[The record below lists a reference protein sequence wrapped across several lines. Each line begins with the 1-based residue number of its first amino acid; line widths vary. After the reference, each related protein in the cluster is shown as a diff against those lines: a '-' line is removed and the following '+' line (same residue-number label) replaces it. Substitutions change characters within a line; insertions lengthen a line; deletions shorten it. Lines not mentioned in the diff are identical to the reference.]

1 MSDLP
6 TDPELVAG
14 LARFAELSGAL
25 ADGIEAALP
34 GWVDRALA
42 ARADGAAIDPARAA
56 AAGAAAV
63 EAVMPPLRRLL
74 AQDPDDQATN
84 PLAIVRVATALPTA
98 VLAEA
103 GVAPVERDAQAVS
116 VFPDDVYDLVPASFG
131 DLDPALA
138 DLGLAW
144 GAAKAWI
151 HLRRHA

>member
-1 MSDLP
+1 MSDRP
-6 TDPELVAG
+6 SDPELAAG
-14 LARFAELSGAL
+14 LARFAELSDAL

-42 ARADGAAIDPARAA
+42 ARADGAAVDPARAA

-74 AQDPDDQATN
+74 AQDPDDQASN

-103 GVAPVERDAQAVS
+103 GVPPVERDAQAAS

-138 DLGLAW
+138 ELGLAW